1 MPSAFCIDGIQEHL
15 RRLNKAQHERE
26 RQEKALEPRSYHKW
40 KYGVTIPNKNPMG
53 EGSFY
58 KNPDENLKKSVSYS
72 ITRSKSPRKKDID
85 LRRKNRKKNADHFR
99 K

>member
-1 MPSAFCIDGIQEHL
+1 
-15 RRLNKAQHERE
+15 
-26 RQEKALEPRSYHKW
+26 
-40 KYGVTIPNKNPMG
+40 MG

-85 LRRKNRKKNADHFR
+85 LRRKKNKKNADHFR

>member
-15 RRLNKAQHERE
+15 RRLNKAHHERE
-26 RQEKALEPRSYHKW
+26 RCEKALEPRSYNKW
-40 KYGVTIPNKNPMG
+40 QYGVTIPDKNPIG
-53 EGSFY
+53 DGSFY
-58 KNPDENLKKSVSYS
+58 KDPEKNLKKSVNYS

-85 LRRKNRKKNADHFR
+85 LRRERNNKKHHHFR